1 MRKPFFY
8 PYYHGEEQRVNMET
22 ATGEF
27 VRVSDK
33 LWNLTIKGCFD
44 TVQVN
49 KETRIFGG
57 FEADYL
63 TQKQQNNNGG
73 YYGI

>member
-8 PYYHGEEQRVNMET
+8 SYHHGEEQRVNMET

-27 VRVSDK
+27 VRVSEK
-33 LWNLTIKGCFD
+33 LWDLTNRGCFD
-44 TVQVN
+44 TVQAN
-49 KETRIFGG
+49 KETRIFRG

-63 TQKQQNNNGG
+63 NQKARPGG
-73 YYGI
+73 YYA